1 MKQVFMNLV
10 MNAKQAIADGGTI
23 WIITEAEPR
32 TEQIKITVSDNGCG
46 VPEAMVDKI
55 FDPFFTTKPVG
66 EGTGLGLAVSYGIIH
81 EHDGSIEVKSEEG
94 VGTTFTIHLPQR
106 GLEGSLTAT
115 VAAGTAPM
123 R

>member
-1 MKQVFMNLV
+1 MNLV